1 MFDKFT
7 ATMSNTITEQY
18 MRLRCITDTVREQL
32 NRAIRQTVCEWDDV
46 DMMPGNLQCRVS
58 ILQCT

>member
-7 ATMSNTITEQY
+7 ATMSNTIMEQY

-32 NRAIRQTVCEWDDV
+32 NRRS
-46 DMMPGNLQCRVS
+46 VS
-58 ILQCT
+58 GTT